1 MTNIHAG
8 RPTLFLTAALLVCT
22 LSAAESAQSTSQAP
36 STAPVKAAPSE
47 AKKAFDKLKAMSG
60 SWQGSIMGIPIS
72 GTIRAVSSGTA
83 VLHEMTAG
91 GGNPVPQQEIT
102 MFYVEE
108 DRLFGIHYCDGGN
121 RVRWEGKAS
130 ADGKSIAF
138 TMLDVAGGTRGGL
151 LKSIAFN
158 SIDADSH
165 FLQGT
170 FVMPDGK
177 PVELSGEFKRK

>member
-1 MTNIHAG
+1 M
-8 RPTLFLTAALLVCT
+8 LVLTAALLACT
-22 LSAAESAQSTSQAP
+22 LTSGASAQSAPQAP
-36 STAPVKAAPSE
+36 APAPAKAAPSE
-47 AKKAFDKLKAMSG
+47 AQKAFDTLKSMSG
-60 SWQGSIMGIPIS
+60 SWQGTIMGIPIS

-102 MFYVEE
+102 MFYVE
-108 DRLFGIHYCDGGN
+108 DNRLFGIHYCDGGN

-130 ADGKSIAF
+130 ADGTGIAF

-151 LKSIAFN
+151 LKSVVFG

-165 FLQGT
+165 LLQGT

-177 PVELSGEFKRK
+177 PVELRGEFKRK